1 MTNKINRFT
10 KTTILTTVVVAS
22 LVVPGAAVYA
32 ASPDASSVAKSL
44 SKAGLGC
51 KDLKATNAKILY
63 GGKRWTC
70 TIKGVKTNLESY
82 SSSNLKKVGK
92 YMCDSGFDISTVTDG
107 KSWVIAS
114 GNAAVDK
121 SIAKALKFSVKK
133 TCKY

>member
-1 MTNKINRFT
+1 MSQKTHAFT
-10 KTTILTTVVVAS
+10 KTAILAALVAAS
-22 LVVPGAAVYA
+22 CLLPGATVQA
-32 ASPDASSVAKSL
+32 ASPDATTLSKAL

-82 SSSNLKKVGK
+82 TSSNLKKVGK

-114 GNAAVDK
+114 GNASLDK

>member
-1 MTNKINRFT
+1 MTNNMKRIT
-10 KTTILTTVVVAS
+10 KTTILATVCAAT
-22 LVVPGAAVYA
+22 LLLPGGAVYA
-32 ASPDASSVAKSL
+32 SSPNASSVAKSL

-114 GNAAVDK
+114 GNASLDK